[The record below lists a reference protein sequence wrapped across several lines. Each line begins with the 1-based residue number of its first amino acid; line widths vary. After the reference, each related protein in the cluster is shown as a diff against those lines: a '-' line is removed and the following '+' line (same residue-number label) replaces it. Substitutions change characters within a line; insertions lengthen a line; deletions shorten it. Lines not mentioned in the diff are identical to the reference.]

1 MSEHK
6 FVRDTLSKA
15 VLNTDVNA
23 LEQYRFARDQRL
35 QEQNILQNCVDDI
48 SSLKDDMVEIKNLL
62 LKISEKYYGKES
74 PKT

>member
-1 MSEHK
+1 MSELK
-6 FVRDTLSKA
+6 YIRDDNSKA
-15 VLNTDVNA
+15 VLNTDRNA

-62 LKISEKYYGKES
+62 LKISEK
-74 PKT
+74 

>member
-23 LEQYRFARDQRL
+23 LEQYKLTRDQRL
-35 QEQNILQNCVDDI
+35 QEQNILQNCVEDI
-48 SSLKDDMVEIKNLL
+48 SSLKDDMQEIKNLL
-62 LKISEKYYGKES
+62 LKISEK
-74 PKT
+74 